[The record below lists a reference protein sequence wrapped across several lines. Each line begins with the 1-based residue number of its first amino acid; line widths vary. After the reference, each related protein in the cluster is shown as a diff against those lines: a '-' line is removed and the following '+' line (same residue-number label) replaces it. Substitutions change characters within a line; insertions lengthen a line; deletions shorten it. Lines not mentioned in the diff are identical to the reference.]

1 MWLKLTVYECCG
13 QTDADDEAEAER
25 GLLTSSLGKLACV
38 MISVSL
44 LRSRKRNGEVSNVPR
59 LHRVS
64 QLITEGKGVVV
75 TVREKVVVAIEEE
88 AGMRIPEQQRQ
99 EPLKHPTGGSVRD
112 LHIFSREASTVG
124 MTVKATIPR

>member
-1 MWLKLTVYECCG
+1 VWLKLTVYECCG

-44 LRSRKRNGEVSNVPR
+44 LRSRKRNGEVSN
-59 LHRVS
+59 VS